1 MILIYPNLTLYMSS
15 NKSYISKFKITL
27 KLHKMNLHSATYLL
41 QDFKFNIR
49 ITILFYIEILLPN
62 FLLVQRYCNKNSSS
76 NAI

>member
-1 MILIYPNLTLYMSS
+1 
-15 NKSYISKFKITL
+15 
-27 KLHKMNLHSATYLL
+27 MNLHSATYLL